1 MTLREY
7 VDSIR
12 NKLVAVIG
20 IGVSNTPLLELL
32 LAEGIRVTACD
43 KRSREQMGEQAEH
56 LEQLGCELHLGADY
70 LKDLDADVIFRT
82 PGLRPDVPEI
92 SACVQKGAV

>member
-32 LAEGIRVTACD
+32 LRRASASLPATSAAGSRWVSR
-43 KRSREQMGEQAEH
+43 RSIWNSWAVS
-56 LEQLGCELHLGADY
+56 CIWA
-70 LKDLDADVIFRT
+70 RT
-82 PGLRPDVPEI
+82 I
-92 SACVQKGAV
+92 